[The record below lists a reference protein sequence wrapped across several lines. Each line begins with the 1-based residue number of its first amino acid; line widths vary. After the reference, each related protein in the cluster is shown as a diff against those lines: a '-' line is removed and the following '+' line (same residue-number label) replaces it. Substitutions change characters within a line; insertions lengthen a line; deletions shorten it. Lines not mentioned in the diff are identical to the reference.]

1 MFATQKFFE
10 ERDVQKKRKAATERQ
25 RKCQARKLLVA
36 RKVSDDPCRYS
47 LERIYRERNLNV
59 LDFISLEEFFRI
71 SGLEAVNLD
80 RVKSLEKTRVFKNG
94 ESFEVIRPKYFLEE

>member
-10 ERDVQKKRKAATERQ
+10 ERDAQKKRKAATERQ
-25 RKCQARKLLVA
+25 RKCQARKLLVP

-59 LDFISLEEFFRI
+59 LDFISLNDFFQL
-71 SGLEAVNLD
+71 SGLESVSLD
-80 RVKSLEKTRVFKNG
+80 GVKSIEKARAFRNG
-94 ESFEVIRPKYFLEE
+94 ESFEVVRPKYFLGE